1 MAMELSPDCEIAQR
15 FCDDVV
21 LAVSCFKPN
30 APGRRELGSLRAMSE
45 RQLLKSRG
53 SYFAERVL
61 LAVTPLEVVAIA
73 MDLFAVGGTRRRVW
87 KRSELRVQTIPSR
100 AETHVDGPALLLSCL
115 GSFPVIEIAPIADD
129 DATFAVMEN
138 LLSGGRHHV

>member
-1 MAMELSPDCEIAQR
+1 MELSPDCVIAQR

-61 LAVTPLEVVAIA
+61 LAITPLEVVAIA
-73 MDLFAVGGTRRRVW
+73 LDLFAVGGVRRRVW
-87 KRSELRVQTIPSR
+87 KRSDLRVRTIPSR
-100 AETHVDGPALLLSCL
+100 AETDVDGPALALSCH

-129 DATFAVMEN
+129 DATGAVIDS
-138 LLSGGRHHV
+138 LLPGGRHPV